1 MAGDGEKTT
10 GWLIQSVIRVIGI
23 TEAQALVFAQ
33 RVRLKGAK
41 KPLRS
46 ASAWDLP
53 ARASGSGCYTSAGLL
68 LPHDPFEQC
77 RIDGLNA
84 ALGLDQLR
92 SQFPPLAF
100 GRLVIA
106 DLGLEGRS
114 QDLSIYRRQ
123 R

>member
-10 GWLIQSVIRVIGI
+10 GWAYPKRHPRDWYL
-23 TEAQALVFAQ
+23 AQ

-53 ARASGSGCYTSAGLL
+53 ARASGPGCYTSAGLL